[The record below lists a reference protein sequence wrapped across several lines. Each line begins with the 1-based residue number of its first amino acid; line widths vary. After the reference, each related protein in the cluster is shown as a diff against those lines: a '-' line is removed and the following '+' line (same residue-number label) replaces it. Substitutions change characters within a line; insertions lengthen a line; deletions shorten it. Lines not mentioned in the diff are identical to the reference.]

1 MLLIIWYL
9 GLVAIGD
16 ALAYA
21 AGRFVEY
28 LGWGS
33 NTSMIVFL
41 SIYFLTLWVAWV
53 LAVRLTEP
61 KKTSAGAIPLR
72 N

>member
-16 ALAYA
+16 ALAYLS
-21 AGRFVEY
+21 GLFVKYE
-28 LGWGS
+28 GWGS

-41 SIYFLTLWVAWV
+41 AIYFLTLWVAWV
-53 LAVRLTEP
+53 LAVRLSEP
-61 KKTSAGAIPLR
+61 KKTAS
-72 N
+72 

>member
-16 ALAYA
+16 VLAYL
-21 AGRFVEY
+21 AGLFVEY
-28 LGWGS
+28 EGWGS
-33 NTSMIVFL
+33 YASMIVFL
-41 SIYFLTLWVAWV
+41 TIYFLTLWVAWV

-61 KKTSAGAIPLR
+61 KKTAG
-72 N
+72 